1 MSKYVLSCPLF
12 GWLKV
17 NLVYILCCNDFQNEG
32 FAPVLLQSR
41 LLIIRIS
48 TITIVALIRRTFEAL
63 VELFNI
69 HFLFNLWHKRN
80 WHVSFLAIQVL
91 IKDWK
96 FVWYQTDLHYW
107 RFIWLFLLRLE
118 VGLCFSKSD
127 RLPPKMAE
135 IRLILRLNVIMEANL
150 IIRLVSDMIIR
161 WVSNLNIRQAADLII
176 RYHGGWSVYVF

>member
-1 MSKYVLSCPLF
+1 MGKIYVHFWARRKP
-12 GWLKV
+12 
-17 NLVYILCCNDFQNEG
+17 Y
-32 FAPVLLQSR
+32 
-41 LLIIRIS
+41 S
-48 TITIVALIRRTFEAL
+48 TDPAT
-63 VELFNI
+63 
-69 HFLFNLWHKRN
+69 
-80 WHVSFLAIQVL
+80 SSIQVL

-96 FVWYQTDLHYW
+96 SVWYQTDLHHW

-150 IIRLVSDMIIR
+150 IIRLVSDLIIR

-176 RYHGGWSVYVF
+176 RYHGGWLVFVVYIHYTFKIKDVYFSDASSN